1 MNKKSHTEIAIV
13 GGGIVGLAMAYE
25 AAKNGK
31 IVTVFER
38 NAHAIGASVRNFG
51 TIWPIGQ
58 MPDNYEKA
66 LYGRSIWLELAEKTG
81 LNANPCGSLHLAY
94 EDDEIAVL
102 EEFIASKGDFY
113 KAKLINADEV
123 SKYSNSANKNGLK
136 AALWSE
142 TELTITSRQ
151 AIPILVKYLKQKYG
165 VQFEFNTLITNISM
179 PVIQSPKHLWTAD
192 KIYVCSG
199 SDFETLYPSIYEN
212 SGITKCKLQMLNTV
226 EQPENWHLGATL
238 CGGLTLRHYASFA
251 DCKSL
256 PALSQRFDLEEPLL
270 SEYGI
275 HVLLSQNIDGQLI
288 IGDSHEY
295 GKIQSPFDLEEINDL
310 ILKYLEKLANIP
322 NLKINERW
330 HGIYAKLEG
339 KTEFI
344 ANPEPGV
351 TIINGL
357 GGAGMTL
364 SFGLAK
370 EVFSSSI

>member
-1 MNKKSHTEIAIV
+1 MIKKGHTEVAIV

-31 IVTVFER
+31 KVTVFER
-38 NAHAIGASVRNFG
+38 NAYAIGASVRNFG

-58 MPDNYEKA
+58 KPDNYEKA
-66 LYGRSIWLELAEKTG
+66 LYGRSVWLELAEKTG
-81 LNANPCGSLHLAY
+81 LYANPCGSLHLAY

-102 EEFIASKGDFY
+102 EEFIATKGDIY
-113 KAKLINADEV
+113 KAKLITADEV
-123 SKYSNSANKNGLK
+123 SEYSNAVNRNGLK

-142 TELTITSRQ
+142 TELTVTSRQ
-151 AIPILVKYLKQKYG
+151 ALPILVKYLKQEYN

-179 PVIQSPKHLWTAD
+179 PVLQSPTYFWTAD

-199 SDFETLYPSIYEN
+199 ADFETLYPNIYEN

-226 EQPENWHLGATL
+226 EQPENWHLGANL

-256 PALSQRFDLEEPLL
+256 AALSQRFDLEEPRL
-270 SEYGI
+270 SAYGI
-275 HVLLSQNIDGQLI
+275 HILLSQNVDGQLI

-295 GKIQSPFDLEEINDL
+295 GTTLSPFDTEEINDL
-310 ILKYLEKLANIP
+310 ILKYLEKFAIIP

-344 ANPEPGV
+344 ANPESGV
-351 TIINGL
+351 TIVNGL

-370 EVFSSSI
+370 EVFSST